1 MNYDLKSITIR
12 HILED
17 PGLKEVVD
25 RHLPGL
31 VDQAAAN
38 PMAATMSL
46 NTLVAYSGLPKTAIP
61 ALEKALLAYGAGR
74 GLTEAEQKAIQRYQK
89 IAEEDKVHWAQKKT
103 KPDVPPRSVIYPG
116 KIWTDTKGERIQ
128 AHGGALTRENG
139 WYYWYGENKEHTTG
153 TDAIWTWGIRMYRSK
168 DLYNWEDLGLIIPPV
183 LDDPASPLYPEQHLD
198 RPHIRKSRETGKYVA
213 WIRPSGGVFVIL
225 AADRLT
231 GPYEI
236 VKTDYRPLGDPVGDY
251 DIIENARTGKSFL
264 FMDCGHNKVCGY
276 ELADDLLSAVSRVSV
291 QYENRRPPLCREGI
305 ALLERD
311 GKYVMFSSS
320 MSGYLPNE
328 SDAALSDSLTQPFV
342 SVGDPYVGDPT
353 GTSFHSQFTQCYP
366 VPGTDTVIVLA
377 DRWVPGHMLDARQQ
391 EAMLRC
397 IEKTYDPEH
406 VKVSKEE
413 QEAFEKLPMLE
424 SADTSVADYVWL
436 PLAWKDGRPVLAWQD
451 AWTIR

>member
-1 MNYDLKSITIR
+1 
-12 HILED
+12 
-17 PGLKEVVD
+17 
-25 RHLPGL
+25 
-31 VDQAAAN
+31 
-38 PMAATMSL
+38 
-46 NTLVAYSGLPKTAIP
+46 
-61 ALEKALLAYGAGR
+61 
-74 GLTEAEQKAIQRYQK
+74 
-89 IAEEDKVHWAQKKT
+89 
-103 KPDVPPRSVIYPG
+103 VPPRSVIYPG

-139 WYYWYGENKEHTTG
+139 WYYWYGENKAHTTG

-264 FMDCGHNKVCGY
+264 FMDCGHTKVCGY

-320 MSGYLPNE
+320 MSGVPPQRERCRPLGFPHT
-328 SDAALSDSLTQPFV
+328 AL
-342 SVGDPYVGDPT
+342 
-353 GTSFHSQFTQCYP
+353 C
-366 VPGTDTVIVLA
+366 
-377 DRWVPGHMLDARQQ
+377 
-391 EAMLRC
+391 LR
-397 IEKTYDPEH
+397 
-406 VKVSKEE
+406 
-413 QEAFEKLPMLE
+413 
-424 SADTSVADYVWL
+424 
-436 PLAWKDGRPVLAWQD
+436 GRPLRRGSHPAPPST
-451 AWTIR
+451 ASSPSAIPCPGRTR